1 MRTVLAVVAGYVIFA
16 VSAVAL
22 FQLTH
27 RAPHAA
33 TSLSFALVA
42 TAYGI
47 AFAVLAGSIA
57 QRIARRVDLL
67 APAGVALVIALGAA
81 VSLMTTWRG
90 AAHWS
95 QWTALVLMAPSSILG
110 GALARRVTPAQ

>member
-1 MRTVLAVVAGYVIFA
+1 MRTVLAVIAGYVIFA

-27 RAPHAA
+27 RAPHAP
-33 TSLSFALVA
+33 TSVGFALVA
-42 TAYGI
+42 TTYGM
-47 AFAVLAGSIA
+47 AFAAFAGLAA

-67 APAGVALVIALGAA
+67 APACVALVIALGAT
-81 VSLMTTWRG
+81 VSLVSTWRE

-95 QWTALVLMAPSSILG
+95 QWTALLLMAPSAMLG
-110 GALARRVTPAQ
+110 GVLARRVSPA